1 MDKRILQ
8 LRKELDTIDK
18 RILILLEKR
27 MDVIRRVGQI
37 KSELD
42 IPIEDIKREKEIIK
56 KLTDHS
62 HKKLSDKQLI
72 RIFQA
77 VFQSSKSEQNKI

>member
-62 HKKLSDKQLI
+62 HKKLSEKQLL

-77 VFQSSKSEQNKI
+77 VFQSSKNEQKKI

>member
-18 RILILLEKR
+18 RILLLLEKR

-62 HKKLSDKQLI
+62 HKKLSEKQLL

>member
-18 RILILLEKR
+18 RILLLLEKR

-62 HKKLSDKQLI
+62 HKKLSEKQLL
-72 RIFQA
+72 RIFQV

>member
-1 MDKRILQ
+1 
-8 LRKELDTIDK
+8 
-18 RILILLEKR
+18 

-62 HKKLSDKQLI
+62 HKKLSEKQLL